1 MMGTTSDQQPPHND
15 LSSSSSPA
23 GAAAAPSSSS
33 PLPSPYDETLERRK
47 KLVKQSWRAVEF
59 GLGGAATQA
68 FYERLFTRFPSVQP
82 MFAGTTM
89 DVQAAKLYAV
99 LRVAI
104 RSLDDL
110 DSLVPVL
117 QNMGVRHAT
126 AYGVQRAHYGAVTQ
140 VFIEILYEFIGN
152 QWSENMSMS
161 GATGRYMVE
170 VADAWTWV
178 LNLLGGVMADA
189 ADTADISAAA
199 AARRETRDG
208 DTESPPPAAAPSH
221 V

>member
-1 MMGTTSDQQPPHND
+1 MMGTTSDQQPPHKD

-33 PLPSPYDETLERRK
+33 SPPPYDETLERRK

-82 MFAGTTM
+82 LFAGTTM
-89 DVQAAKLYAV
+89 DVQAEKLYAV
-99 LRVAI
+99 LQVAI

-117 QNMGVRHAT
+117 QDMGVRHAT

-178 LNLLGGVMADA
+178 LNLVGGVMADA
-189 ADTADISAAA
+189 ADTAAAA
-199 AARRETRDG
+199 AARLETRDG
-208 DTESPPPAAAPSH
+208 DEESPPPAAAPSH